1 MLAIFWALQTFRN
14 YLYGTRFK
22 ILTDHQS
29 LTFSLSPK
37 NTNAKL
43 KRWKAYLEE
52 HDYTIEYKP
61 GKSNVVADA
70 LSRIVCSMTATQHSA
85 ENSEHFYIKSTEAPI
100 NVFRHQVIIRQG
112 PNIITTEKPFEKYTR
127 VIVYIPEIN
136 EMSLLQVL

>member
-1 MLAIFWALQTFRN
+1 M
-14 YLYGTRFK
+14 
-22 ILTDHQS
+22 
-29 LTFSLSPK
+29 
-37 NTNAKL
+37 

-112 PNIITTEKPFEKYTR
+112 SNRITTEKPFEKYTR
-127 VIVYIPEIN
+127 VIVSIPEIN
-136 EMSLLQVL
+136 EMSLLQVLKNNFDTNKLNGILTTEQIMGTLQEVYKNILEIKSR